1 MSDFNARYTLF
12 PVQEKYSAKSPDVT
26 GNIELLAEEIPSF
39 IEYLQSAERVEDY
52 KGNQIVKIRMSG
64 WDNESKTGKQYQS
77 GFWYPCVYAGRGQG
91 PGATASPVP
100 CGAACDDSSRC
111 GQERGER
118 K

>member
-1 MSDFNARYTLF
+1 MSNFNARYTLF
-12 PVQEKYSAKSPDVT
+12 PVQEKFSAKSPDVT

-77 GFWYPCVYAGRGQG
+77 GMVSPPQEQNEQRQPV
-91 PGATASPVP
+91 TANASTSWNAPP
-100 CGAACDDSSRC
+100 LKPST
-111 GQERGER
+111 EEMPF
-118 K
+118 